1 MSHFPNLEMS
11 HSDKVS
17 FCYSLHSELCVMLLS
32 MSQKELNR
40 VDVIRDVCEKR
51 LTQIQASKL
60 LSLTRRQVQRLVNK
74 YRLNGASGLVS
85 LRRGKPSNRQFSPDF
100 KRNALD
106 IIKDKYIDFGPTFAN
121 EKLLEK
127 HNIKLS
133 SETLRHWMIEEGLW
147 KSRAKPKTKTYQPRY
162 RRESLGEL
170 IQIDGSHH
178 DWFEGRSEKCCLLVF
193 IDDATG
199 RLMTLRFSEVES
211 TYDYMNATRE
221 YIEQHGKPVAFYSDK
236 HSVFRIN
243 KKAPLSGNQMTQY
256 GRALYE
262 LNIDLICAN
271 SSQAKGRVERANKT
285 LQDRLIKEMRLA
297 GIDTMEQANA
307 WLPVFIED
315 FNNRFGRTPHCLE
328 EVHRPLRETTD
339 ELDDIFAR
347 QKTRKVSRALTLQY
361 DKVVYLIESTN
372 GTDRLAGKN
381 VMIYDYPDGTVSIKH
396 CGKALPY
403 TVFDKLRQ
411 VNQAKVVDNKRLGA
425 ALAFAKRSQDERSE
439 TLERTRSSKNFSRT
453 AQKKARQVNPVLLNS
468 LDPDK

>member
-1 MSHFPNLEMS
+1 
-11 HSDKVS
+11 
-17 FCYSLHSELCVMLLS
+17 MLFA

-51 LTQIQASKL
+51 LTQVNASNIL
-60 LSLTRRQVQRLVNK
+60 NLTRRQVQRLVNNFRK
-74 YRLNGASGLVS
+74 NGAQGLAS
-85 LRRGKPSNRQFSPDF
+85 LRRGKPSNRQFSPAF
-100 KRNALD
+100 KQNALR
-106 IIKDKYIDFGPTFAN
+106 IIKDKYADFGPTFAN
-121 EKLLEK
+121 EKLLEQ
-127 HNIKLS
+127 HGIKLS
-133 SETLRHWMIEEGLW
+133 AETLRHWMIDEGLW
-147 KSRAKPKTKTYQPRY
+147 KSREKPKTKTYQPRY

-170 IQIDGSHH
+170 VQIDGSHH
-178 DWFEGRSEKCCLLVF
+178 DWFEGRAEKCCLLVF

-297 GIDTMEQANA
+297 GIDSMEQANA
-307 WLPVFIED
+307 WLPIFIED
-315 FNNRFGRTPHCLE
+315 FNHRFGRAPHSLE
-328 EVHRPLRETTD
+328 EAHRLLRESSE

-347 QKTRKVSRALTLQY
+347 QKTRKVSNALTLQY
-361 DKVVYLIESTN
+361 DKVVYLIEP
-372 GTDRLAGKN
+372 TDATARLAGKN
-381 VMIYDYPDGTVSIKH
+381 VMIYDYPDGTLSIKH

-403 TVFDKLRQ
+403 QVFDKLRQ
-411 VNQAKVVDNKRLGA
+411 VNQGTVVDNKRLGA
-425 ALAFAKRSQDERSE
+425 ALSFAKRSQEERND
-439 TLERTRSSKNFSRT
+439 TLERTRSAKTFSRT
-453 AQKKARQVNPVLLNS
+453 AQKRARQINPILRES
-468 LDPDK
+468 LEPDK

>member
-1 MSHFPNLEMS
+1 
-11 HSDKVS
+11 
-17 FCYSLHSELCVMLLS
+17 MLLS

-51 LTQIQASKL
+51 LTQINAAKL
-60 LSLTRRQVQRLVNK
+60 INLTRRQVQRLVNQ
-74 YRLNGASGLVS
+74 YRCNGASGLVS
-85 LRRGKPSNRQFSPDF
+85 LRRGQPSNRRFSPEF

-106 IIKDKYIDFGPTFAN
+106 IIKDKYADFGATFAN

-133 SETLRHWMIEEGLW
+133 SETLRHWMIAEGLW
-147 KSRAKPKTKTYQPRY
+147 KSRAKPKPKTYQPRY
-162 RRESLGEL
+162 RRECLGEL
-170 IQIDGSHH
+170 VQIDGSHH
-178 DWFEGRSEKCCLLVF
+178 DWLEGRAEKCCLLVF

-199 RLMTLRFSEVES
+199 RLMTLLFSEVES
-211 TYDYMNATRE
+211 TYDYMNATRQ
-221 YIEQHGKPVAFYSDK
+221 YIEQHGKPIAFYSDK
-236 HSVFRIN
+236 HAVFKIN
-243 KKAPLSGNQMTQY
+243 KKAPLSGNQMTEY

-262 LNIDLICAN
+262 LNIELICAH

-297 GIDTMEQANA
+297 GINSMEEANV
-307 WLPVFIED
+307 WMPTFIED
-315 FNNRFGRTPHCLE
+315 FNHRFARSPHSTQDT
-328 EVHRPLRETTD
+328 HRPLRENNE

-347 QKTRKVSRALTLQY
+347 QKTRKVTKALTLQY
-361 DKVVYLIESTN
+361 DKVVYLIEPSNT
-372 GTDRLAGKN
+372 TDRLAGKN

-403 TVFDKLRQ
+403 KVFDKLRQ
-411 VNQAKVVDNKRLGA
+411 VNQAEVVDNKRLGA
-425 ALAFAKRSQDERSE
+425 ALALAKRSQAERSE

-453 AQKKARQVNPVLLNS
+453 AQKKVRQVNPVLLNP

>member
-1 MSHFPNLEMS
+1 
-11 HSDKVS
+11 
-17 FCYSLHSELCVMLLS
+17 MLFA

-51 LTQIQASKL
+51 LTQINASNSL
-60 LSLTRRQVQRLVNK
+60 NLTRRQVQRLVNK
-74 YRLNGASGLVS
+74 YRENGASGLVS
-85 LRRGKPSNRQFSPDF
+85 LQRGQPSNRRFSPEF
-100 KRNALD
+100 KRNTLS
-106 IIKDKYIDFGPTFAN
+106 IIKDKYADFGPTFAN
-121 EKLLEK
+121 EKLLEQ
-127 HNIKLS
+127 HGIKLS
-133 SETLRHWMIEEGLW
+133 SETLRHWMIDEGLW
-147 KSRAKPKTKTYQPRY
+147 KSRAKPKSKTYQPRY

-178 DWFEGRSEKCCLLVF
+178 DWFEGRAEKCCLLVF

-221 YIEQHGKPVAFYSDK
+221 YIEQHGKPIAFYSDK

-297 GIDTMEQANA
+297 GIDSMEQANA
-307 WLPVFIED
+307 WLPIFIAD
-315 FNNRFGRTPHCLE
+315 FNHRFGRAPHSLE
-328 EVHRPLRETTD
+328 EAHRPLRESSE

-347 QKTRKVSRALTLQY
+347 QKTRKVSNALTLQY
-361 DKVVYLIESTN
+361 DKVVYLIEP
-372 GTDRLAGKN
+372 TDATARLAGKN
-381 VMIYDYPDGTVSIKH
+381 VMIYDYPDGTLSIKH

-403 TVFDKLRQ
+403 HVFDKLRQ
-411 VNQAKVVDNKRLGA
+411 VNQGAVVDNKRLGA
-425 ALAFAKRSQDERSE
+425 ALSFAKRSQEERSD
-439 TLERTRSSKNFSRT
+439 TLERTRSAQTFSRT
-453 AQKKARQVNPVLLNS
+453 AQKRARQINPILRES
-468 LDPDK
+468 LKPDK